1 MKNNNNLLKMQFLIV
16 FSIFIVIIISLV
28 LLYNEIL
35 KSEGYEGFIKED
47 DVLKLN
53 VLIRSVYFISAIFFL
68 YVVIS
73 NKENNNVNIELL
85 ISIFSLLATSLSLYL
100 AYSQYK
106 KNSDNIFENEV
117 VF

>member
-1 MKNNNNLLKMQFLIV
+1 MKNNNILKIQFLVV

-35 KSEGYEGFIKED
+35 KSEGYEGFINEN

-53 VLIRSVYFISAIFFL
+53 VLIRSVYFLSALFFL
-68 YVVIS
+68 YVVLNNSKSENS
-73 NKENNNVNIELL
+73 NTELI
-85 ISIFSLLATSLSLYL
+85 ISISSLLATSLSLYL
-100 AYSQYK
+100 AYNQYK
-106 KNSDNIFENEV
+106 SKNDNIFENDV

>member
-1 MKNNNNLLKMQFLIV
+1 MKNNNILKLQFLVV

-35 KSEGYEGFIKED
+35 KSEGNEGFIAEN

-53 VLIRSVYFISAIFFL
+53 ILIRSVYFISAIFFL
-68 YVVIS
+68 YVVL
-73 NKENNNVNIELL
+73 NNNSENSNIELI

-100 AYSQYK
+100 AYTQYK
-106 KNSDNIFENEV
+106 DKNDNIFENDV